1 MLYKPSFGDR
11 QLAESFYQALFN
23 RFYDS
28 VDRQTQE
35 LLRECQFGLAPSP
48 TGVKTFF
55 ILTPDLEQAQNLIE
69 HINAIIKGVTAI
81 MAGVHQT
88 AVCIAPPNGGDSP
101 SEPPGQFNPRYM
113 MAKIFPHPPEN
124 NNDEELG

>member
-55 ILTPDLEQAQNLIE
+55 ILTPDLERAQNLIE
-69 HINAIIKGVTAI
+69 QIDGIINGVMAI
-81 MAGVHQT
+81 MVGVHQT
-88 AVCIAPPNGGDSP
+88 AICIAPPNGGDSP
-101 SEPPGQFNPRYM
+101 KSEMGQLNPRYM
-113 MAKIFPHPPEN
+113 MAKIFPHPPQD
-124 NNDEELG
+124 DEELG

>member
-55 ILTPDLEQAQNLIE
+55 ILTPDLERAQNLIE
-69 HINAIIKGVTAI
+69 QIEAIITAVMTI
-81 MAGVHQT
+81 MVGVHQT
-88 AVCIAPPNGGDSP
+88 AICIAPPQGSDTS
-101 SEPPGQFNPRYM
+101 SESPGQFNPRYM
-113 MAKIFPHPPEN
+113 MAKIFPHPPQ
-124 NNDEELG
+124 DSEELG

>member
-55 ILTPDLEQAQNLIE
+55 ILTPDLDRAQNLIE
-69 HINAIIKGVTAI
+69 QIDGIINRVMAI
-81 MAGVHQT
+81 MVGVHQT
-88 AVCIAPPNGGDSP
+88 AICIAPPDGGDSP
-101 SEPPGQFNPRYM
+101 QPEMGHLNPRYM
-113 MAKIFPHPPEN
+113 MAKIFPHPPQD
-124 NNDEELG
+124 DEELG

>member
-69 HINAIIKGVTAI
+69 QIDGIINGVMAI
-81 MAGVHQT
+81 MVGVHQT
-88 AVCIAPPNGGDSP
+88 AICIAPPDGGDGPRQQS
-101 SEPPGQFNPRYM
+101 GQLNPRYM
-113 MAKIFPHPPEN
+113 MAKIFPHPPQD
-124 NNDEELG
+124 DEELG

>member
-28 VDRQTQE
+28 VDRPTQE

-69 HINAIIKGVTAI
+69 RIEGIINGVMAI
-81 MAGVHQT
+81 MVGVHQT
-88 AVCIAPPNGGDSP
+88 AICIAPPDGGDGPRQQSA
-101 SEPPGQFNPRYM
+101 QLNPRYM
-113 MAKIFPHPPEN
+113 MAKIFPHPLQD
-124 NNDEELG
+124 DEELG

>member
-28 VDRQTQE
+28 VDRPTQE

-55 ILTPDLEQAQNLIE
+55 ILTPDLERAQNLIE
-69 HINAIIKGVTAI
+69 QIEEIINGVMAI
-81 MAGVHQT
+81 MVGVHQT
-88 AVCIAPPNGGDSP
+88 AICIAPPDGADGP
-101 SEPPGQFNPRYM
+101 RQQPGQLNPRYM
-113 MAKIFPHPPEN
+113 MAKIFPHPPQE
-124 NNDEELG
+124 DEELG

>member
-55 ILTPDLEQAQNLIE
+55 ILTPDLERAQNLIE
-69 HINAIIKGVTAI
+69 QIEGIINGVMAI
-81 MAGVHQT
+81 MVGVHQT
-88 AVCIAPPNGGDSP
+88 AICIAPPDGGDGPRERS
-101 SEPPGQFNPRYM
+101 GQLNPRYM
-113 MAKIFPHPPEN
+113 MAKIFPHPPQD
-124 NNDEELG
+124 DEELG